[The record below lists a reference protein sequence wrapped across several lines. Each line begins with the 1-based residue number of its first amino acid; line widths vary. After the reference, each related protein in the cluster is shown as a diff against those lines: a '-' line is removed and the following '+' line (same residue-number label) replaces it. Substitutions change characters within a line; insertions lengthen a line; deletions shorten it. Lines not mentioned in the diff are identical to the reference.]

1 MDIEEATKRWVQ
13 YCKKMMS
20 PLEEMRRMMGPFEE
34 MRRMIIFN
42 NNLTRSQRITQ
53 MARHLVEFF
62 AELEKAGVIT
72 EVEKLIEDEDE
83 ITNFV
88 NEIIENTKYI
98 FANPITF
105 EGKREYARFIVKTLC
120 EKLLLLPIRAFHEYF
135 PNKKVFWD
143 WMYMQVIKKVET
155 HQVFALAEKI
165 LNAET
170 TFYLS
175 SLEDID
181 VELEKLA
188 EKNQLENISSHP
200 SLGEYTFLASKGPEK
215 ILLDKGYKYVAR
227 WGFVRLKEIEE
238 IQKNLNKMKN
248 LLEQL
253 PKEDIDLWID
263 YVTSDKHKK
272 DAFISVRRSDRAT
285 RRAKRILKEN
295 YKEFIQLVKF
305 FKTVS
310 NSEDLKRLIETNLSR
325 VNRNKII

>member
-1 MDIEEATKRWVQ
+1 MDIEEVTKRWDQ
-13 YCKKMMS
+13 IYKRAIG
-20 PLEEMRRMMGPFEE
+20 PLEEMRKT
-34 MRRMIIFN
+34 IIFN
-42 NNLTRSQRITQ
+42 NALTRLQRISQ
-53 MARHLVEFF
+53 MTRQVVEFF

-72 EVEKLIEDEDE
+72 EVGKLVEDEE
-83 ITNFV
+83 ELTNFV
-88 NEIIENTKYI
+88 NEIIENTKYV

-105 EGKREYARFIVKTLC
+105 EGKREYAKFIVKTLC
-120 EKLLLLPIRAFHEYF
+120 EKLLLLPIGDFHRYF

-155 HQVFALAEKI
+155 YWVFALVEKI

-175 SLEDID
+175 SLEGIDI
-181 VELEKLA
+181 ELEKLA
-188 EKNQLENISSHP
+188 EKNQLENISNRP
-200 SLGEYTFLASKGPEK
+200 FLGEYTFLASKEPEK
-215 ILLDKGYKYVAR
+215 ILLDKGYKYVSG
-227 WGFVRLKEIEE
+227 WGFVRLEEIEE
-238 IQKNLNKMKN
+238 IQKNLDKMKN

-253 PKEDIDLWID
+253 PKEDIGFWID

-295 YKEFIQLVKF
+295 YEEFTQLVKF

-310 NSEDLKRLIETNLSR
+310 NSEDLKRLIVTNLSR